1 MLYFEKWNRNV
12 SLLLGKT
19 GSSRKQHYLFFFP
32 WKQTQYVEDGLGW
45 LHRIKGLLHWCWCSR
60 SILFI
65 ICRIWNIYMKVET
78 IFTMSLVCAEIG
90 IDRNLLQKPP
100 GHVSEQHALC
110 LPPRLRGGWTRW
122 PPQTTSPVGYA
133 WYSDSAKREGMP
145 HAAGTAA
152 LWWASDCLHLSDG
165 LDLPELGI
173 AKTIEQVKRR
183 NKWRK
188 KNGRPHASL
197 ASSVGKAP
205 TILLLPCLSPPFP
218 SHTAVGMPLHSYLL
232 SSLLPS
238 LSCLWPGEAANLLLV
253 ENSIGWLL

>member
-100 GHVSEQHALC
+100 GHGSEQHALC
-110 LPPRLRGGWTRW
+110 LPPRLRGGWIRW
-122 PPQTTSPVGYA
+122 PPQAASPVGYA
-133 WYSDSAKREGMP
+133 WYSYSAKREGMP

-152 LWWASDCLHLSDG
+152 LWWASDCLHLSEG

-188 KNGRPHASL
+188 KMADHTL
-197 ASSVGKAP
+197 
-205 TILLLPCLSPPFP
+205 LLLPVLAKRLRSCCCPAF
-218 SHTAVGMPLHSYLL
+218 
-232 SSLLPS
+232 LLPS
-238 LSCLWPGEAANLLLV
+238 HPIQQWACLSTLIYSLPSYHLFLACGLGRLQI
-253 ENSIGWLL
+253 SC